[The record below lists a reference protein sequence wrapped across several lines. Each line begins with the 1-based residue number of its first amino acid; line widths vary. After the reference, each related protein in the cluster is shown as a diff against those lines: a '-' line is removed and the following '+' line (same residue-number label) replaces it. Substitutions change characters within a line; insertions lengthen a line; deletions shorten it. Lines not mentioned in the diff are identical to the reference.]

1 MSENSNAIVA
11 RGVRKAYVRKKE
23 VVKGLDLTVKR
34 GAVYAL
40 LGCNGV
46 GKTTSIRMITGQLT
60 PDAGEISVLGL
71 DPVKDAVK
79 LRRKMAYV
87 AEGQKLYDWMN
98 IDDLIRF
105 VKSFYP
111 EWDDKICAHLLKM
124 FELPQGVKL
133 KDYSR
138 GMYTKAALLAALCR
152 DPDLLILDDPMLG
165 LDTAARREFM
175 RGVVDA
181 IHEFERTV
189 IFSTHII
196 PEIEALSDY
205 AGIMVDGRL
214 VLEAPVDEIK
224 SSFREIRLPA
234 DAENIPSLPNIVS
247 IRDTGEDKIIIVKG
261 VESEM
266 TAALHQAGLR
276 FFTVNAMPLEDIFLA
291 VTAKTKSPEPDGVSK
306 ITD

>member
-1 MSENSNAIVA
+1 MRENAIVA
-11 RGVRKAYVRKKE
+11 RDVQKAYVSKKE

-46 GKTTSIRMITGQLT
+46 GKTTSIRMITGQLA

-79 LRRKMAYV
+79 LRQKMAYV
-87 AEGQKLYDWMN
+87 AEGQRLYDWMTL
-98 IDDLIRF
+98 DDLIKF
-105 VKSFYP
+105 VKAFYP
-111 EWDDKICAHLLKM
+111 EWDDKVCEHLVKM
-124 FELPQGVKL
+124 FGLPRGAKL

-138 GMYTKAALLAALCR
+138 GMYTKAALLGALCR

-175 RGVVDA
+175 SGVVDA
-181 IHEFERTV
+181 IHEFDRTV

-214 VLEAPVDEIK
+214 ALEAPVDEIK
-224 SSFREIRLPA
+224 ASFREIRLPA
-234 DAENIPSLPNIVS
+234 NTENIPELPGIISV
-247 IRDTGEDKIIIVKG
+247 RVAGEDKIITVKG
-261 VESEM
+261 NENELAE
-266 TAALHQAGLR
+266 TFQQAEIK
-276 FFTVNAMPLEDIFLA
+276 FFTINAMSLEDIFLA
-291 VTAKTKSPEPDGVSK
+291 VTAKPILD
-306 ITD
+306 

>member
-1 MSENSNAIVA
+1 MSENAIVA
-11 RGVRKAYVRKKE
+11 RGVRKAYTRKKE

-46 GKTTSIRMITGQLT
+46 GKTTSIRMITGQLA

-87 AEGQKLYDWMN
+87 AEGQKLYDWMT
-98 IDDLIRF
+98 IDDLIKF
-105 VKSFYP
+105 VKAFYP
-111 EWDDKICAHLLKM
+111 EWDDKVCAHLLKM
-124 FELPQGVKL
+124 FGLPQGVKL

-138 GMYTKAALLAALCR
+138 GMYTKAALLGALCR

-175 RGVVDA
+175 SGVVDA
-181 IHEFERTV
+181 IHEFDRTV

-214 VLEAPVDEIK
+214 TLEAPVDEIK
-224 SSFREIRLPA
+224 ASFREIRLPA
-234 DAENIPSLPNIVS
+234 DAGDVPELPGIVS
-247 IRDTGEDKIIIVKG
+247 VRNTGEDKIVTVKG

-266 TAALHQAGLR
+266 TAAFHQAGFR
-276 FFTVNAMPLEDIFLA
+276 FFTVNAMSLEDVFLA
-291 VTAKTKSPEPDGVSK
+291 VTAKKQESEVRSQESE
-306 ITD
+306 